1 MLPFDN
7 LEYLGML
14 SSCSAHVLVLLLQQC
29 HQLKKL
35 FIGTQTDIGDTVLK
49 KVWHHAD
56 CWVSNSRKYI
66 SVLELG
72 SYDQNF
78 LIAMLIRGTFY

>member
-1 MLPFDN
+1 MMLPFDN

-29 HQLKKL
+29 RQLKKL

-56 CWVSNSRKYI
+56 C
-66 SVLELG
+66 
-72 SYDQNF
+72 
-78 LIAMLIRGTFY
+78 